1 MDPSAAHHE
10 SVLTLLILMP
20 EWILLLTAVAM
31 MTAGAF
37 VRLPRR
43 VWCATAAI
51 ALFAA
56 ILGLFVVGNRATD
69 PYAAVALNDAF
80 SYYCRIFLAV
90 TGLILVGLAHDQ
102 VDDARSAEYFGSI
115 LLIMTGSM
123 LVAAAND
130 LIFLFVG
137 LELVSI
143 PTYLLLYLARRN
155 KTTQEAATKYFFLS
169 IFASGLLLFGMAY
182 LYGLSGLS
190 NLKALAFLADQTQN
204 VPSVPDPQFGLI
216 AVFFIMAG
224 LCFRVAA
231 VPLHF
236 YAPDVYEGSP
246 TIMAALL
253 SWIPKAVGFLAMI
266 RMLTAV
272 FSGAGPGNHLVG
284 QAVILTWILA
294 AATMTL
300 GNTVALLQNNL
311 RRLLAYSSIAH
322 AGYILIGVAAAF
334 NAGAGPGYSILGTQ
348 GILFYLA
355 AYAFMTLGVF
365 GLIIALGTPENPV
378 ETVDDLSGLAQTR
391 PWAAFGMAICLFSLA
406 GIPPLLGFWG
416 KFQIFWAA
424 VASTANGDPRKFQ
437 VLAVIGMLNA
447 AVGAYYYLRIIVGM
461 YLRPATR
468 AIEPRAGWPT
478 VASAT
483 ACVLLTLFLGI
494 FSKTLT
500 APCQEAARAA
510 VQLEIPKPAAA
521 TNVADS
527 ATDR

>member
-1 MDPSAAHHE
+1 M
-10 SVLTLLILMP
+10 
-20 EWILLLTAVAM
+20 
-31 MTAGAF
+31 
-37 VRLPRR
+37 
-43 VWCATAAI
+43 
-51 ALFAA
+51 
-56 ILGLFVVGNRATD
+56 
-69 PYAAVALNDAF
+69 
-80 SYYCRIFLAV
+80 FLAL
-90 TGLILVGLAHDQ
+90 TGLIIVGLASDQ

-115 LLIMTGSM
+115 LLIMAGSM

-130 LIFLFVG
+130 MIFLFVG

-169 IFASGLLLFGMAY
+169 IFSSGLMLFGLAY

-190 NLKALAFLADQTQN
+190 NLKALAFLADLTQN

-253 SWIPKAVGFLAMI
+253 SWIPKAIGFVAMI
-266 RMLTAV
+266 RTLTAV
-272 FSGAGPGNHLVG
+272 LSGAGPANHLVG

-322 AGYILIGVAAAF
+322 AGYMLVGVAAAF
-334 NAGAGPGYSILGTQ
+334 NSGPGVGYSILGTQ
-348 GILFYLA
+348 AILFYLA
-355 AYAFMTLGVF
+355 AYALMTLGVF
-365 GLIIALGTPENPV
+365 GLIIALSTPENPV
-378 ETVDDLSGLAQTR
+378 ETVDDLSGLAQSR
-391 PWAAFGMAICLFSLA
+391 PWAALGMTICLFSLA

-424 VASTANGDPRKFQ
+424 VASTFNGDPRKFQ
-437 VLAVIGMLNA
+437 LLAVIGMLNA

-461 YLRPATR
+461 YLRPATKTL
-468 AIEPRAGWPT
+468 EPRAGWPT
-478 VASAT
+478 IAAAT
-483 ACVLLTLFLGI
+483 TCVILTLGLGL
-494 FSKTLT
+494 FSRPL
-500 APCQEAARAA
+500 AGPCQEAARAA
-510 VQLEIPKPAAA
+510 VQLEIPKTLGADIAE
-521 TNVADS
+521 VAS
-527 ATDR
+527 ER